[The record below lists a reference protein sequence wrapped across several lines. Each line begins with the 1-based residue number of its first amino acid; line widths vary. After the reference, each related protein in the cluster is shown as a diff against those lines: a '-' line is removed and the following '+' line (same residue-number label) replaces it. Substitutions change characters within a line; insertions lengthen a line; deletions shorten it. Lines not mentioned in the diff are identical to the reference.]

1 MSEQNVVESSSD
13 TGSEAFEGDFGSD
26 FEGGADDDGAGGS
39 QPGPGLGQSKS
50 SRRRRRKRKKL
61 AGVPGAPAG
70 VSGESGEGEAAPGG
84 DGAAGAAYTP
94 VVMAGESLALV
105 SASASGVAQQA
116 NGFQAN
122 GSQSNGSQ
130 SNGAQNNGSQNNGSQ
145 RRSGGNGQQAGQGN
159 GQAQGQGQGQG
170 QGKRW
175 KKKFRDRERRPGGPS
190 NTGGEPRGDS
200 SNGNGGSA
208 ERSFGGGGGYERPHR
223 REGGRPDNFGNLVS
237 TQHRKAKSGG
247 GKERGFVGPMDHSY
261 REANPEF
268 GEAPPSTIQLRGRR
282 GGHRHQGDSQPI
294 DHNQPRPVPISE
306 DAQTH
311 IYLFVEDLFITAKV
325 QETARKL
332 GVKVAFI
339 KNEKEAI
346 TELTNGEDTNRPSL
360 IVFDLN
366 NANAKPLTLIPK
378 LKTKLKRSASIIGF
392 LSSIQGDLKAKAVEA
407 GIDTVMPKAAFSQ
420 NLPNLLRRYGVEET
434 EEVNFNY

>member
-1 MSEQNVVESSSD
+1 MSEQNVVESSPE
-13 TGSEAFEGDFGSD
+13 TGSEAFEGDFGTE
-26 FEGGADDDGAGGS
+26 FEGGADDDGTGAG
-39 QPGPGLGQSKS
+39 QPAPGMGQSKS

-61 AGVPGAPAG
+61 GVAGAPAG
-70 VSGESGEGEAAPGG
+70 GAEGEGEAGSAVAAGG
-84 DGAAGAAYTP
+84 GEGAAPYAP
-94 VVMAGESLALV
+94 LVMEGESLALV
-105 SASASGVAQQA
+105 SASAAVGAGNGAQINGVQA
-116 NGFQAN
+116 NVSQASGIPQRRN
-122 GSQSNGSQ
+122 GNGGGQFNGGQSGQSNG
-130 SNGAQNNGSQNNGSQ
+130 
-145 RRSGGNGQQAGQGN
+145 GGQT
-159 GQAQGQGQGQG
+159 QGQG

-175 KKKFRDRERRPGGPS
+175 KKKFRDRERRPGGPAG
-190 NTGGEPRGDS
+190 GGEPRGDS
-200 SNGNGGSA
+200 N
-208 ERSFGGGGGYERPHR
+208 GGGGYAGSNANGGGERSSSGGVDRGYERPHR

-237 TQHRKAKSGG
+237 TQQRKVKTG

-261 REANPEF
+261 REVTVED
-268 GEAPPSTIQLRGRR
+268 GPPSTIQMRGRR
-282 GGHRHQGDSQPI
+282 GQHRHQGDSQPL
-294 DHNQPRPVPISE
+294 DHSLPRPVPIAE

-311 IYLFVEDLFITAKV
+311 IYLFIEDLFIAAKV

-346 TELTNGEDTNRPSL
+346 TELTSGEDTNRPSL

-407 GIDTVMPKAAFSQ
+407 GCDTVMPKAAFSQ
-420 NLPNLLRRYGVEET
+420 NLPNLLRRYGVEEA
-434 EEVNFNY
+434 EEVNYNY

>member
-1 MSEQNVVESSSD
+1 MPSGSSGPVGTMQRRSNHTGHHGQN
-13 TGSEAFEGDFGSD
+13 
-26 FEGGADDDGAGGS
+26 GGAS
-39 QPGPGLGQSKS
+39 
-50 SRRRRRKRKKL
+50 
-61 AGVPGAPAG
+61 
-70 VSGESGEGEAAPGG
+70 
-84 DGAAGAAYTP
+84 
-94 VVMAGESLALV
+94 
-105 SASASGVAQQA
+105 
-116 NGFQAN
+116 
-122 GSQSNGSQ
+122 SNG
-130 SNGAQNNGSQNNGSQ
+130 GSQNNS
-145 RRSGGNGQQAGQGN
+145 NGQN
-159 GQAQGQGQGQG
+159 GQAQGQTQGQS

-175 KKKFRDRERRPGGPS
+175 KKKFRDRERR
-190 NTGGEPRGDS
+190 TGRDGAPVGDARPES
-200 SNGNGGSA
+200 AGGSFSGERAAGA
-208 ERSFGGGGGYERPHR
+208 ERSYERPHR

-237 TQHRKAKSGG
+237 TQHRKVKTGG

-261 REANPEF
+261 REASPEF

-282 GGHRHQGDSQPI
+282 GHRQFGDNQPI
-294 DHNQPRPVPISE
+294 DHNAPRAVPIAD

-346 TELTNGEDTNRPSL
+346 AELTKGEEQNRPSL

-407 GIDTVMPKAAFSQ
+407 GCDSVMPKAAFSQ
-420 NLPNLLRRYGVEET
+420 NLPNLLRRYGVDEA